1 MPYKWYASDISRI
14 PTINQ
19 HGGRGRSAT
28 GIQRQEKNV
37 GMAPG
42 YRTKGMAEVERWR
55 KKPSLSHSSHSPNT
69 SKPLSNTTSYNKPT
83 QHPAPFAPPGRVLIG
98 VWIYLSQQDHGPPGK
113 WLHPQLWGRPHS
125 LRVIHPPCQVV
136 VQKSPCDRSRCS
148 FSPGISLSLHLSI
161 FVSLCC
167 LHSQT
172 CSPLLVQ
179 IWLPAALSVPL
190 FNSYM
195 FSCPVFPAKIPSLVL
210 MSFLEPITIT
220 RKRELLIG
228 QSWVTCTPKG
238 TDSRLR
244 PTESTERG
252 SFPKENGRTVK
263 LQEGGADAEQVKAPE
278 YPAAWAACSQNA

>member
-1 MPYKWYASDISRI
+1 MQGSKKASIHLYGKDLFVCIWIKTLPCASDRNNSNSFKQKGNLCLCNR
-14 PTINQ
+14 TV
-19 HGGRGRSAT
+19 
-28 GIQRQEKNV
+28 QELLAS
-37 GMAPG
+37 GLAG
-42 YRTKGMAEVERWR
+42 
-55 KKPSLSHSSHSPNT
+55 
-69 SKPLSNTTSYNKPT
+69 
-83 QHPAPFAPPGRVLIG
+83 
-98 VWIYLSQQDHGPPGK
+98 
-113 WLHPQLWGRPHS
+113 
-125 LRVIHPPCQVV
+125 
-136 VQKSPCDRSRCS
+136 SRCS

-238 TDSRLR
+238 TDSGLC